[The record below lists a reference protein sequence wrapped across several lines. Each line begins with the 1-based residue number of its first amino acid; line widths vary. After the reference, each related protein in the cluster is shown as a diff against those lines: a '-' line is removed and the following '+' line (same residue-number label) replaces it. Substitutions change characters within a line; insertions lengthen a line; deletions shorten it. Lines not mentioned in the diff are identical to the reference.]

1 MAVPVPIRL
10 FHITRLEHLPSIAQ
24 HGLCC
29 DADAHADGR
38 LTVEIGNI
46 EIKDRR
52 KHRSVPAGPGGMV
65 ADYAP
70 FYFAERS
77 PMLFAIHR
85 GNVST
90 YAEGQVGVVYLCS
103 TLERVRALGLPWVA
117 TDRNAVLRLAKFTDD
132 QNDLADLIDW
142 DIMRVRYWSDSQD
155 DKERRQA
162 ELLVHR
168 RVPWEAIEFI
178 GTRTEADLSRVR
190 QALATLEV
198 SHVPRSDVRGR
209 WYF

>member
-1 MAVPVPIRL
+1 MD
-10 FHITRLEHLPSIAQ
+10 HH
-24 HGLCC
+24 
-29 DADAHADGR
+29 
-38 LTVEIGNI
+38 
-46 EIKDRR
+46 
-52 KHRSVPAGPGGMV
+52 
-65 ADYAP
+65 Y
-70 FYFAERS
+70 
-77 PMLFAIHR
+77 HR

-168 RVPWEAIEFI
+168 RVPGRPSSSSGHARRRICR
-178 GTRTEADLSRVR
+178 GSGR
-190 QALATLEV
+190 
-198 SHVPRSDVRGR
+198 RSLR
-209 WYF
+209 WK